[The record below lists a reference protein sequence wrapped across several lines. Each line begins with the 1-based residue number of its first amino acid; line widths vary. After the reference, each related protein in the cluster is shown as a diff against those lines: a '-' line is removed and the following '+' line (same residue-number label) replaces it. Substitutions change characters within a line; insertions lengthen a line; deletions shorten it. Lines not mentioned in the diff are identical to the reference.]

1 MKKVLKLFTIIA
13 MMLIVLTGCVEVN
26 YEVTVN
32 KDGTAD
38 ISFVYGFEKE
48 YLKEMETTGEELT
61 EEMKKN
67 AETSEY
73 TVEAYSDDKIEGIK
87 ATKHAATLAEV
98 SLEEAFGEEYVKESE
113 ENQMKAEK
121 KGSKMVYSQNAEV
134 DLTSMG
140 EEMASYVNMK
150 YTVKLPVAVGE
161 NNADDVSDDKKT
173 LTWNLKAGEIN
184 KIQFEASESGILS
197 TILIIVAIV
206 VGVTVVAVIV
216 VVVLK
221 SIKKKKESVNDEIV
235 SDVEE
240 NKNEIVEEK
249 VKEEDNQ
256 EVKNE
261 EQEKNDE

>member
-13 MMLIVLTGCVEVN
+13 MMLIVLTGCVQVN
-26 YEVTVN
+26 YEVEVN

-38 ISFVYGFEKE
+38 IAFIYGFEKE
-48 YLKEMETTGEELT
+48 YLKDMETTGEELT

-73 TVEAYSDDKIEGIK
+73 AVEAYSDDKIEGIK
-87 ATKHAATLAEV
+87 ATKHAETLAEV
-98 SLEEAFGEEYVKESE
+98 SLEEAFGEEYVKDSE
-113 ENQMKAEK
+113 ENQMKTEK
-121 KGSKMVYSQNAEV
+121 KGAKMVYSQNAEI

-140 EEMASYVNMK
+140 KEMASYVNMK

-184 KIQFEASESGILS
+184 KIQFEASGTGKL
-197 TILIIVAIV
+197 TTTLIILAIAI
-206 VGVTVVAVIV
+206 GVLVVAAIV

-221 SIKKKKESVNDEIV
+221 SIKKNKENVN
-235 SDVEE
+235 EE
-240 NKNEIVEEK
+240 NKKEMVEEEK
-249 VKEEDNQ
+249 VKEEDNKESENQ
-256 EVKNE
+256 
-261 EQEKNDE
+261 EQEKSDE